1 MDLEV
6 LYQRYTRCEIST
18 RASALAYHT
27 LLGIVPAVGISFW
40 YLKSISLTDKY
51 FSMTRK
57 LVLSQLNISS
67 SQVFEKYFDKLTSQ
81 VAGNS
86 WGWIGLVL
94 LIYTVWNLI
103 AKFGQSL
110 DFILTSQARQRKHHL
125 LHAFWLTLR
134 RMFVMLVL
142 PVALVLSVIVTQW
155 IRKDSIFHYL
165 FQLDTVGPYFA
176 LPLAWISSIVAFSI
190 VYYFVPRV
198 KVPWRQALKGA
209 LIVAPVSE
217 LVRFLFG
224 VYNSYAVSVHK
235 IYGVLAVIPLFI
247 LWVQISWTLLLSGAL
262 FIRVPSSIPED

>member
-1 MDLEV
+1 MDLEK
-6 LYQRYTRCEIST
+6 LYKRFVHCEVSI

-40 YLKSISLTDKY
+40 YLKSIQLTDRYFSLTRN
-51 FSMTRK
+51 F
-57 LVLSQLNISS
+57 VLSQLNIGS
-67 SQVFEKYFDKLTSQ
+67 SQVFEKYFDKLTGQ

-110 DFILTSQARQRKHHL
+110 DFIVTSQARQQKHDL
-125 LHAFWLTLR
+125 VHAFWLTFR
-134 RMFVMLVL
+134 RLFVMAAL
-142 PVALVLSVIVTQW
+142 PIALMLSVIMTQW
-155 IRKDSIFHYL
+155 IRKDSVFHRL
-165 FQLDTVGPYFA
+165 FEMKAVGPVFA
-176 LPLAWISSIVAFSI
+176 LPLAWLSSIVAFSL

-198 KVPWRQALKGA
+198 KVPWRQAIKAA

-235 IYGVLAVIPLFI
+235 IYGVLAVVPLFI
-247 LWVQISWTLLLSGAL
+247 LWVQISWTLLLVGAL
-262 FIRVPSSIPED
+262 FIRVPSTLTEA